1 MSSQLVDLPGSRLSV
16 PLFRACIQAVEHRI
30 RQLVLWQHGK
40 SKSINLSSR
49 SPARKCT
56 ERCTFGSELGWESRC
71 QGPLILKRIHAVSQL
86 LLYAINHLISSDSFD
101 STKQTSILF
110 LERFPHSF
118 QTFTLGLR
126 GWISRSRQNQ
136 RPEQKGRNRMESDG
150 TSIKK
155 SRHTESHGTKV
166 QNSKLG
172 STKLRNQRPKSP
184 KQTPKTTG
192 RQPWNWLCS
201 SKNSAPLLCLYSAN
215 LSMHLHSEQTWSR
228 TTASQEASNNAAV
241 LSPE

>member
-49 SPARKCT
+49 SPKARKCT
-56 ERCTFGSELGWESRC
+56 ERCTFGSELGWESHC
-71 QGPLILKRIHAVSQL
+71 QGPLILKRSHAVSQL
-86 LLYAINHLISSDSFD
+86 LLYAINHLISSDSFN

-126 GWISRSRQNQ
+126 GWISRRGQNQ
-136 RPEQKGRNRMESDG
+136 RPEQKGRNRMEPDG

-155 SRHTESHGTKV
+155 ARHTESYGAKV
-166 QNSKLG
+166 KNSKLG
-172 STKLRNQRPKSP
+172 STKLRNRRPKAQNKSQ
-184 KQTPKTTG
+184 KRQEDNLGIGSAHQKTRLPCYVYTL
-192 RQPWNWLCS
+192 RI
-201 SKNSAPLLCLYSAN
+201 
-215 LSMHLHSEQTWSR
+215 
-228 TTASQEASNNAAV
+228 
-241 LSPE
+241 